1 MQSWYVHDL
10 SSIAFEVFGLPVRW
24 YGLSY
29 AAGFLIGE
37 RILELRAR
45 LDARY
50 PPNFS
55 SGDFVLY
62 AIAGVLIGGRL
73 GEVLFYNARWFLEHP
88 LHILFL
94 WEGGMSSHGGMLGLL
109 AATWL
114 FAVRHGPAPLVLID
128 DVVLAATPGLFLG
141 RVANFINAEMIG
153 KTADVPWAVVFPR
166 ADMAPRHPVQLYQ
179 ALCEGPI
186 LAGILL
192 YAMRCD
198 LRPGQRGSLFLV
210 SYGALRLVT
219 EAFREVD
226 AEYLGLWHGL
236 TSGQL
241 LSFAMILVGAL
252 IFYFLRRSAA
262 VE

>member
-1 MQSWYVHDL
+1 MPPWYVHDL
-10 SSIAFEVFGLPVRW
+10 SPIAFQVFGLAVRW

-37 RILELRAR
+37 RILAARAK

-50 PPNFS
+50 PAHFS
-55 SGDFVLY
+55 SGDYVLY

-73 GEVLFYNARWFLEHP
+73 GEVLFYNTRWFLEHP

-114 FAVRHGPAPLVLID
+114 FAARHGPAPLVLID

-153 KTADVPWAVVFPR
+153 KPTDVPWAVIFPH
-166 ADMAPRHPVQLYQ
+166 ADMAPRHPAQLYQ
-179 ALCEGPI
+179 ALCEGPA
-186 LAGILL
+186 LAAILL
-192 YAMRCD
+192 YAMRFD
-198 LRPGQRGSLFLV
+198 LRPGQRGSLFLM
-210 SYGALRLVT
+210 SYGALRVLT
-219 EAFREVD
+219 EAFRELD
-226 AEYLGLWHGL
+226 AEYLGFWHGL

-241 LSFAMILVGAL
+241 LSLAMILVGA
-252 IFYFLRRSAA
+252 ICFYLLRRSSIAA
-262 VE
+262 